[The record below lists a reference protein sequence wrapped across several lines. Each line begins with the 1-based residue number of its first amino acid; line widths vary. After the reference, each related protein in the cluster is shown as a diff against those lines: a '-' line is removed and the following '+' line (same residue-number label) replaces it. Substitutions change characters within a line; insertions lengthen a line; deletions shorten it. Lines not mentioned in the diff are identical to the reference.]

1 MAYGVRKERRRRGR
15 KAQLLVLLAISL
27 IAICSVI
34 VIWKVG
40 EFVYDYY
47 ARFSRYDE
55 LIVKAGQRNN
65 VDPCLIKAVIWK
77 ESRFDKRARGLK
89 GEVGLMQIMPE
100 TGEWLA
106 GKFGEAADYAPDRL
120 FDANTNLRYGCW
132 YLGYLARLFGGDMVK
147 MAAGYH
153 AGQNRVARWLEDRSI
168 SPDGHTLPVDKIP
181 FADTKQYV
189 ERVVKAH
196 AIYQKRYWSEKAR

>member
-65 VDPCLIKAVIWK
+65 VDPCLINAVIWK

-89 GEVGLMQIMPE
+89 GEVGLMQIMPD
-100 TGEWLA
+100 LA
-106 GKFGEAADYAPDRL
+106 AADWARIKGFPAPSRGALYDPEL
-120 FDANTNLRYGCW
+120 NIEIGSW
-132 YLGYLARLFGGDMVK
+132 YLGRALRKWRAYRENIPMALSEYNAGARRVNQWKPVSRDGAFRERIAIPSTRDYVDEIMVK
-147 MAAGYH
+147 
-153 AGQNRVARWLEDRSI
+153 
-168 SPDGHTLPVDKIP
+168 
-181 FADTKQYV
+181 
-189 ERVVKAH
+189 
-196 AIYQKRYWSEKAR
+196 YQDYRRNWKP